1 MTTDARFT
9 VYSLGA
15 GEHDDTVEELE
26 KVGARLIPLGR
37 LETEDEI
44 IEQTKDADALI
55 VTESPITRRVL
66 SSLENCKAVLR
77 TGVGFDCIDVPAATD
92 CGIAVIN
99 VPDLWTREVA
109 NQAMMLLLAAN
120 RKLLEQEAS
129 VREDRWAPR
138 ISAPVGPLHT
148 ETVGVVGLGRIGS
161 AFARRIKAF
170 EVELIAYDP
179 FISDDAFEAVG
190 ATSVS
195 FDELLERSDYISVH
209 TPLDEG
215 THHLID
221 EEALR
226 KMKPSAILINT
237 SRGPVVDEAALTT
250 ALQEGWILGAGL
262 DVLEQEPPDA
272 DNPLLGMSNTV
283 LTPHAAHYSE
293 LSMELRPRRYGVEVA
308 AVLDGRRPMNLVNGP
323 VLEVLPLKVSR
334 HTFDRRRNGY
344 VYGGD
349 RGRRSQLHAP
359 SDGRSA
365 GRYRRDLHHATCA
378 IAEVLGS
385 VANECQELRYRQR
398 TAHQARGWS
407 SGDTDR
413 R

>member
-1 MTTDARFT
+1 MTSDARFT

-15 GEHDDTVEELE
+15 GDHDDTVEELE
-26 KVGARLIPLGR
+26 KVGARLIPLER
-37 LETEDEI
+37 LESEDEI

-66 SSLENCKAVLR
+66 SALENCKAVLR

-129 VREDRWAPR
+129 VREDRWTPR

-170 EVELIAYDP
+170 EVDLIAYDP

-226 KMKPSAILINT
+226 KMKPTAILINT
-237 SRGPVVDEAALTT
+237 SRGPVVDEAALIK
-250 ALQEGWILGAGL
+250 ALQGGWILGAGL
-262 DVLEQEPPDA
+262 DVLEQEPPDT

-323 VLEVLPLKVSR
+323 VLEVLPLR
-334 HTFDRRRNGY
+334 
-344 VYGGD
+344 
-349 RGRRSQLHAP
+349 
-359 SDGRSA
+359 
-365 GRYRRDLHHATCA
+365 
-378 IAEVLGS
+378 
-385 VANECQELRYRQR
+385 
-398 TAHQARGWS
+398 
-407 SGDTDR
+407 
-413 R
+413 